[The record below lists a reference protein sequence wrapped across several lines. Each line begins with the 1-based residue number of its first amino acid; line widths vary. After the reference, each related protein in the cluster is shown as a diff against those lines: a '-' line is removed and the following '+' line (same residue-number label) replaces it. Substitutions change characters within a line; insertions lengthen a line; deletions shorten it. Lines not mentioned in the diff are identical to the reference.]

1 MAVNKMNDYTAQQT
15 GRTKSAGSVEAA
27 SRRKDKGAS
36 AEQKAAADTTDEGIR
51 YDVTDRTKEVA
62 AWYQEYVRQEQEDI
76 LHMLQGQENKTA
88 KGQTDQ
94 SKANANLTAQLLGE
108 SDETDGSSDKETA
121 KSTYEKKLDEQE
133 QLLESLKR
141 MVERMREQRE
151 KQNKEKKTQQKK
163 LSYSYRKV
171 SSSISSAKTS
181 QQASN
186 ALSSATANLSSL
198 KRKAASGQYK
208 DSEVE
213 LALQHAQRMVR
224 TARKKVNN
232 IKAEERKKA
241 LHTSTENQAEQ
252 QKKVV
257 HRTPDRHKV
266 NAEIERLKKEMRQEE
281 KRQKHANRGQED
293 LELMQAD
300 MTYLKRK
307 IDLLKQEGVSLY
319 SSNGAFSSDEA
330 LAAAFGI
337 TDVQNKADAMQA
349 RESGS
354 QSAASAEGAAAIT
367 GAVSAGFDVSV

>member
-94 SKANANLTAQLLGE
+94 SKTNANLTAQLLGE

-151 KQNKEKKTQQKK
+151 KQSKEKKTQQKK

-213 LALQHAQRMVR
+213 IALQHAQRMVR

-241 LHTSTENQAEQ
+241 LHTSTENQVEQ

-307 IDLLKQEGVSLY
+307 IDLLKQEGASLY
-319 SSNGAFSSDEA
+319 SSNSAFSSDEA

-349 RESGS
+349 QESGS
-354 QSAASAEGAAAIT
+354 QSAAASEGAAAVT
-367 GAVSAGFDVSV
+367 GAVSGGFDISV

>member
-1 MAVNKMNDYTAQQT
+1 MAVSKMTEYAAQQQT
-15 GRTKSAGSVEAA
+15 GKTKQTRSAETV
-27 SRRKDKGAS
+27 SRRKS
-36 AEQKAAADTTDEGIR
+36 ATESARQPQVSADAADEGIQ

-62 AWYQEYVRQEQEDI
+62 AWYQQYVKQEQEDA
-76 LHMLQGQENKTA
+76 LNMLQN
-88 KGQTDQ
+88 QTDST
-94 SKANANLTAQLLGE
+94 SKRKTDQTKSNTDLTEALLGE
-108 SDETDGSSDKETA
+108 EETKNDKETA
-121 KSTYEKKLDEQE
+121 KSAYEKKLDEQE

-141 MVERMREQRE
+141 MVERMREQQ
-151 KQNKEKKTQQKK
+151 KKLKKEKKTQTKK

-186 ALSSATANLSSL
+186 ALSSATANVSAL

-208 DSEVE
+208 DSEIE
-213 LALQHAQRMVR
+213 IALQHAQRMVR

-252 QKKVV
+252 AKKVV
-257 HRTPDRHKV
+257 HKTPDRHKV

-307 IDLLKQEGVSLY
+307 IDLLKQEGASLY
-319 SSNGAFSSDEA
+319 SSNSAFSSDEA
-330 LAAAFGI
+330 LAAAFGM
-337 TDVQNKADAMQA
+337 TNVENKADAMQA
-349 RESGS
+349 EENGS
-354 QSAASAEGAAAIT
+354 QSAAASEGAAAVT
-367 GAVSAGFDVSV
+367 GDVSGGFDVSI

>member
-257 HRTPDRHKV
+257 YRTPDRHKV

-349 RESGS
+349 QESGS
-354 QSAASAEGAAAIT
+354 QSAAASEGAAAVT
-367 GAVSAGFDVSV
+367 GAVSGGFDISV